1 MATNEPS
8 PSPSAEGPRLPPG
21 VALAWGL
28 DPPSTRGPKPALTVD
43 QIVAA
48 AMALGDEGGLAAV
61 SMSKVAQ
68 SLGYTTMALY
78 RYVKSK
84 HDLLALMVDVGCGP
98 PPAELFE
105 PAPSWREAT
114 ERWARAILARYQG
127 HVWIFGVEVFGP
139 PIMPN
144 QLAWL
149 DVFLRGMADTG
160 LSYNDQLSTSL
171 LVDGYVR
178 SWAQLSDGLNRA
190 IATEG
195 TTSTPPPNVMAMLVT
210 EDRYPALAPMIAA
223 GEFDGGEN
231 EGDDFNDIF
240 EYSLERILDGIE
252 VLVDRMAATPRPA
265 SRPKPTTPKR
275 ATRPAPKQAATKK
288 PASRR

>member
-1 MATNEPS
+1 MATTDRP
-8 PSPSAEGPRLPPG
+8 PPPAETPQLPPG

-28 DPPSTRGPKPALTVD
+28 EPPSSRGPKPALSLE

-48 AMALGDEGGLAAV
+48 AIALGDEGGLAAV

-68 SLGYTTMALY
+68 SLGFTTMALY

-114 ERWARAILARYQG
+114 DRWARAILQRYQG

-149 DVFLRGMADTG
+149 DAFLRGFAETG
-160 LSYNDQLSTSL
+160 LSAQDQLSTSL

-178 SWAQLSDGLNRA
+178 SWAQLSDGLKRA
-190 IATEG
+190 AASEG
-195 TTSTPPPNVMAMLVT
+195 TTTAPPPEVMAMLVT
-210 EDRYPALAPMIAA
+210 PERYPALAPMILA
-223 GEFDGGEN
+223 GEFDDDGEDTDAGID
-231 EGDDFNDIF
+231 EIF
-240 EYSLERILDGIE
+240 EYSLARILDGIE
-252 VLVDRMAATPRPA
+252 VLVDRVAAPPPAAKVKRPA
-265 SRPKPTTPKR
+265 
-275 ATRPAPKQAATKK
+275 AKK
-288 PASRR
+288 PARR